1 MPETP
6 AVDSRRRIGTTVI
19 AILFALLAV
28 EAWIQVVRN
37 LVGDR
42 DLPVVMIWQFLTGG
56 AAAMAAVG
64 AWRRRPWSYRAVMLY
79 GVLTAALIVAL
90 GPILNLDPSGRRGL
104 LTGASVVLFGCVAA
118 AWLLRRSVVTP

>member
-28 EAWIQVVRN
+28 EAWVQVVRA

-42 DLPVVMIWQFLTGG
+42 DLPLVMIWQFLTGA

-64 AWRRRPWSYRAVMLY
+64 AWRLRPWSHRAVVLY

-104 LTGASVVLFGCVAA
+104 LSGALVVLLGCTAA
-118 AWLLRRSVVTP
+118 AWLLRRSVVTS